1 MKEIIEALL
10 AYIKGLIPSALDFFV
25 DILIAALIFFIGK
38 KVIKVIQKWFRR
50 IMEKT
55 NWDDGVESFLESL
68 VRLVLYFLLV
78 MLVISRFGVT
88 TSSVIA
94 ILGSA
99 GLAVGLALQGSLSNF
114 AGGVLILVL
123 RPFEIGDYIK
133 TADGYEGTVHQ
144 IQVCYTRL
152 LTVDNQVITIPNG
165 ILSNEAIVNV
175 TKMDKRRVEVIVR
188 VAYDTDLKQAR
199 KIMQDIL
206 SKADGRIPEEAVNV
220 FVGTLGESA
229 IEINGRVWVAADKY
243 WPVKW
248 SLNEILVEA
257 YKAAGIHIPYQQLDI
272 HVKNEN

>member
-1 MKEIIEALL
+1 MNPIQTLL
-10 AYIKGLIPSALDFFV
+10 NYINGLIPDALDF
-25 DILIAALIFFIGK
+25 LIDVVIAFLIFIIGRK
-38 KVIKVIQKWFRR
+38 LIKVIQVWIRK
-50 IMEKT
+50 ILNKGKLDE
-55 NWDDGVESFLESL
+55 GVKSFLDSL
-68 VRLVLYFLLV
+68 LKLVLYFILV
-78 MLVISRFGVT
+78 MLVVSRFGVT

-133 TADGYEGTVHQ
+133 TADGYEGTVNQ

-165 ILSNEAIVNV
+165 ILSNQAITNV
-175 TKMDKRRVEVIVR
+175 TKMDKRRVDVIIR
-188 VAYDTDLKQAR
+188 VAYDTDLKKAQS
-199 KIMQDIL
+199 IMRELL
-206 SKADGRIPEEAVNV
+206 SNAEGRILEEDINV
-220 FVGTLGESA
+220 FVGDLNESA
-229 IEINGRVWVAADKY
+229 IEINGRVWVKADSY

-248 SLNEILVEA
+248 SLNEELAEA
-257 YKAAGIHIPYQQLDI
+257 YKEAGIHIPYQQLDV